1 MNWGKGIIGGMIAFM
16 LFIIGMGIYMFTV
29 PEDGYDHQYY
39 EKGLSFNN
47 DFNKERQV
55 TIDNARP
62 VITAD
67 RQAVALTFT
76 VPAKGVVKFVRPSDA
91 HLDREYEFN
100 TNGDVFLLSRQNIPD
115 GEWQVVI
122 DWKSNNKAYL
132 YQQKF
137 YLK

>member
-1 MNWGKGIIGGMIAFM
+1 MNWGKGIIAGMIVFM
-16 LFIIGMGIYMFTV
+16 LFIIAMGIYMFTV
-29 PEDGYDHQYY
+29 PTDDYDHQYY

-55 TIDNARP
+55 SIDNAQP
-62 VITAD
+62 VIIANKK
-67 RQAVALTFT
+67 AISLTFT
-76 VPAKGVVKFVRPSDA
+76 VPAKGKVKFVRPSDNRQ
-91 HLDREYEFN
+91 DREYDFN
-100 TNGDVFLLSRQNIPD
+100 TSDKVFTLSRKDIPD

-122 DWKSNNKAYL
+122 NWQSNDKAYL